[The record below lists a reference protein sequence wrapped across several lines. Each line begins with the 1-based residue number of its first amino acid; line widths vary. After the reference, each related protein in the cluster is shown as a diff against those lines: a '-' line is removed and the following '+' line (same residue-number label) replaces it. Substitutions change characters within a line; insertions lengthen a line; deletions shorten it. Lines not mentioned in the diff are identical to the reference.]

1 VEKQETESRIRDEFP
16 GDEALQ
22 QVHLARAVLQQKAVD
37 KGMTLAE
44 YVKSLGLAKTRPPT

>member
-1 VEKQETESRIRDEFP
+1 VEKQEIESRIRDEFP

-22 QVHLARAVLQQKAVD
+22 QVHLARAFLQQKAAD

-44 YVKSLGLAKTRPPT
+44 YVRSLGLAKSRPRT